1 MYLAYR
7 PSRRGRSAVQWLLF
21 ALKLGLAT
29 LLVGVLLFG
38 IAVYA
43 NVVPPFDERISL
55 SPTRSLEVGVVPG
68 CPPAMPEIA
77 CLHVEHLFPRAFR
90 VVYWSAD
97 EKITLLSID
106 LPRR

>member
-1 MYLAYR
+1 MLTETIGKIDAVVEVYCELRTSTRRITMYLST
-7 PSRRGRSAVQWLLF
+7 PRRSTRQRLF
-21 ALKLGLAT
+21 ATLGLGLAT
-29 LLVGVLLFG
+29 LLAGTLLFG

-77 CLHVEHLFPRAFR
+77 CLH
-90 VVYWSAD
+90 
-97 EKITLLSID
+97 
-106 LPRR
+106 